1 MSEFLLQ
8 IDKSLFNL
16 CNQGMANSF
25 FDATMPFLT
34 DLNKHWFGWILFG
47 SLWLLLLWKG
57 GKKGRIIAL
66 ALIPLIVFSDQ
77 LSSTFIKK
85 AIMRPRPCHDINGK
99 IVMEHLRL
107 LVPCGSGY
115 SFPSS
120 HAVNSFAAATFLGVY
135 YRKFAWAF
143 FTYAIVVAFS
153 RVYVGVHY
161 PYDVF
166 VGGIIGI
173 VCGLI
178 IVSLLQFTGRLI
190 PSLEIKN
197 LPD

>member
-16 CNQGMANSF
+16 MNQGMANSF

-34 DLNKHWFGWILFG
+34 DLNKHWIGWILFG

-57 GKKGRIIAL
+57 GKKGRIIAI
-66 ALIPLIVFSDQ
+66 ALIPLITFSDQ

-85 AIMRPRPCHDINGK
+85 AIMRPRPCHDING
-99 IVMEHLRL
+99 IIMMEHLRL
-107 LVPCGSGY
+107 LVPCGSGF

-120 HAVNSFAAATFLGVY
+120 HAVNSFAAATLLAVY

-143 FTYAIVVAFS
+143 FTYAVVVSFS

-166 VGGIIGI
+166 VGGIVGI

-178 IVSLLQFTGRLI
+178 IVSLLQLTGKFL

-197 LPD
+197 LPE